1 MPFKYVLRWTNGER
15 EQIGVE
21 AWVRYPS
28 VPKERK
34 HPAFV
39 IGMVEGS
46 RTIVLRDRVEQAASS
61 FGVKTFGKTK
71 KVTFPLDDTK
81 AVAEAY
87 RLGLAAAVLRSAE
100 DNQAVNQASRYVL
113 SITDEEVWFWTS
125 KLLDE
130 TIGRDRVVDALC
142 VLSGARPVAERKR
155 VLQTTL
161 G

>member
-15 EQIGVE
+15 EKIGVE

-39 IGMVEGS
+39 IGVVEGS
-46 RTIVLRDRVEQAASS
+46 RTIVLRDRAEQAAAA
-61 FGVKTFGKTK
+61 FGVKAFGKTK

-87 RLGLAAAVLRSAE
+87 RLGLAAAVLRSAV
-100 DNQAVNQASRYVL
+100 DNEAVNQASRYVL

-125 KLLDE
+125 KLLDA
-130 TIGRDRVVDALC
+130 TIGRERVIDALC
-142 VLSGARPVAERKR
+142 VLSGARPVNVGRKN
-155 VLQTTL
+155 LQTTL
-161 G
+161 L

>member
-1 MPFKYVLRWTNGER
+1 MPFKYILRWTDGER

-28 VPKERK
+28 VPKEHR

-39 IGMVEGS
+39 IGVVEGS
-46 RTIVLRDRVEQAASS
+46 RTIVLRDRVEQAASA
-61 FGVKTFGKTK
+61 FGVKTFGKIR

-87 RLGLAAAVLRSAE
+87 RIGLAAAVLHSAD
-100 DNQAVNQASRYVL
+100 DNDAVNRASRYVL

-125 KLLDE
+125 KLLDA
-130 TIGRDRVVDALC
+130 TIGRERVIDALC
-142 VLSGARPVAERKR
+142 VLSGARPA
-155 VLQTTL
+155 TTKKKNHQSTL
-161 G
+161 V

>member
-1 MPFKYVLRWTNGER
+1 MPFKYVLRWTDGER

-34 HPAFV
+34 HPAFI
-39 IGMVEGS
+39 IGKVEGS
-46 RTIVLRDRVEQAASS
+46 RTIVLRDRVEQAAVS
-61 FGVKTFGKTK
+61 FGMRTVGKTK

-81 AVAEAY
+81 GVAEAY
-87 RLGLAAAVLRSAE
+87 RIGLAAAVLRSAE